1 MKKIPSKHAAL
12 LILALFI
19 FIAPV
24 FFSSSY
30 YFRVGSLVFINSIAV
45 LGMVILIGFVGQIS
59 LGHAGFIGIGAY
71 ACALAPEYLGIHVLL
86 AALLGA
92 VISAVIA
99 WIVGRPI
106 LKLKGYYLSVAT
118 LGFGIL
124 ISMVLMNETWLTGG
138 PDGISVKDPGINALL
153 KSWGISFK
161 NSEFWYA
168 FTGFLLLVGAAITL
182 NLQYSATG
190 RALRALHGSEVA
202 ARTVGVDVA
211 KFKLK
216 GFVISAVFASIAG
229 SLLAMHDRFITPDVS
244 SFMYSIEI
252 VTMAVLGGAAS
263 VLGAVFGATFL
274 TALPQVLTFLQDYE
288 QIVLGLIMMLVM
300 IFLRDGVLPHLSRL
314 LRGRG

>member
-1 MKKIPSKHAAL
+1 MRKLSPKHISI
-12 LILALFI
+12 LILVLFI
-19 FIAPV
+19 VIAPL

-30 YFRVGSLVFINSIAV
+30 YFRVGALVFVNSLAV
-45 LGMVILIGFVGQIS
+45 LGLVILIGFVGQIS

-71 ACALAPEYLGIHVLL
+71 ACAIAPKYLGIPVLA

-92 VISAVIA
+92 VVSGAVA

-124 ISMVLMNETWLTGG
+124 VSMVLTNEAWLTGG
-138 PDGISVKDPGINALL
+138 PDGMAVNDPGMNAML
-153 KSWGISFK
+153 KSWGFK
-161 NSEFWYA
+161 FTNSEFWYA
-168 FTGFLLLVGAAITL
+168 FSGLALVIGAIIAL

-190 RALRALHGSEVA
+190 RALHALHGSEVA

-211 KFKLK
+211 QYKLK
-216 GFVISAVFASIAG
+216 GFVISAVYASFAG
-229 SLLAMHDRFITPDVS
+229 SLLAMQNRFITPDVS
-244 SFMYSIEI
+244 SFMHSVEI
-252 VTMAVLGGAAS
+252 VTMAVLGGAGS

-274 TALPQVLTFLQDYE
+274 TALPQILTFLQDYE
-288 QIVLGLIMMLVM
+288 QIVMGLIMMLVM
-300 IFLRDGVLPHLSRL
+300 IFLRDGVLPHLSRM

>member
-1 MKKIPSKHAAL
+1 MRKLSPKHISI
-12 LILALFI
+12 LILVLFI
-19 FIAPV
+19 VIAPL

-30 YFRVGSLVFINSIAV
+30 YFRVGALVFVNSLAV
-45 LGMVILIGFVGQIS
+45 LGLVILIGFVGQIS

-71 ACALAPEYLGIHVLL
+71 ACAIAPKYLGIPVLA

-92 VISAVIA
+92 VVSGAVA

-124 ISMVLMNETWLTGG
+124 VSMVLTNEAWLTGG
-138 PDGISVKDPGINALL
+138 PDGMAVNDPGMNALL
-153 KSWGISFK
+153 KSWGFK
-161 NSEFWYA
+161 FTNSEFWYA
-168 FTGFLLLVGAAITL
+168 FSGLALVIGAIIAL

-190 RALRALHGSEVA
+190 RALHALHGSEVA

-211 KFKLK
+211 QYKLK
-216 GFVISAVFASIAG
+216 GFVISAVYASFAG
-229 SLLAMHDRFITPDVS
+229 SLLAMQNRFITPDVS
-244 SFMYSIEI
+244 SFMHSVEI
-252 VTMAVLGGAAS
+252 VTMAVLGGAGS

-274 TALPQVLTFLQDYE
+274 TALPQILTFLQDYE
-288 QIVLGLIMMLVM
+288 QIVMGLIMMLVM
-300 IFLRDGVLPHLSRL
+300 IFLRDGVLPHLSRM

>member
-1 MKKIPSKHAAL
+1 MRKLSPKHISI
-12 LILALFI
+12 LILVLFI
-19 FIAPV
+19 VIAPL

-30 YFRVGSLVFINSIAV
+30 YFRVGALVFVNSLAV
-45 LGMVILIGFVGQIS
+45 LGLVILIGFVGQIS

-71 ACALAPEYLGIHVLL
+71 ACAIAPTHLGIPVLA

-92 VISAVIA
+92 VISGAVA

-124 ISMVLMNETWLTGG
+124 VSMVLTNEAWLTGG
-138 PDGISVKDPGINALL
+138 PDGMAVQDPGMNALL
-153 KSWGISFK
+153 KSWGFK
-161 NSEFWYA
+161 FTNSEFWYA
-168 FTGFLLLVGAAITL
+168 FSGLALVIGAIIAL

-190 RALRALHGSEVA
+190 RALHALHGSEVA

-211 KFKLK
+211 QYKLK
-216 GFVISAVFASIAG
+216 GFVISAVYASFAG
-229 SLLAMHDRFITPDVS
+229 SLLAMQNRFITPDVS
-244 SFMYSIEI
+244 SFMHSVEI
-252 VTMAVLGGAAS
+252 VTMAVLGGAGS

-274 TALPQVLTFLQDYE
+274 TALPQILTFLQDYE
-288 QIVLGLIMMLVM
+288 QIVMGLIMMLVM
-300 IFLRDGVLPHLSRL
+300 IFLRDGVLPHLSRM

>member
-1 MKKIPSKHAAL
+1 MKKLSPKHTAL
-12 LILALFI
+12 LILILLI
-19 FIAPV
+19 FIAPL

-30 YFRVGSLVFINSIAV
+30 YFRVGSLVFVNSLAV
-45 LGMVILIGFVGQIS
+45 LGIVILTGFVGQIS

-71 ACALAPEYLGIHVLL
+71 ACALAPKHLGIPVLL

-92 VISAVIA
+92 VISGLLA
-99 WIVGRPI
+99 WVVGRPI

-124 ISMVLMNETWLTGG
+124 IAMILTNEAWLTGG
-138 PDGISVKDPGINALL
+138 PDGIVVADPGLNALL
-153 KSWGISFK
+153 KGWGITLS
-161 NSEFWYA
+161 NAEFWY
-168 FTGFLLLVGAAITL
+168 GFSGLALVVGAAIAL

-202 ARTVGVDVA
+202 ARTVGIDVA

-216 GFVISAVFASIAG
+216 GFVISAIYASFAG
-229 SLLAMHDRFITPDVS
+229 SLLAMQNKFVTPDIA
-244 SFMYSIEI
+244 SFMHSIEI

-274 TALPQVLTFLQDYE
+274 TALPQVLTFLQEYE